1 MKIVYCVPS
10 LCYLGGLERIVCHKM
25 NLLVERGHKV
35 SVITTEQN
43 GQPCYFNLN
52 DSVKRYDLGINYEAN
67 RNRPLI
73 KKAFYFF
80 YNHYQH
86 KKRLERLL
94 QKLRA
99 DIVISTFFNEMSILP
114 LIKDDSKKI
123 LEFHFNKQMFKYI
136 RRSGLQGFLD
146 DISYK
151 SLDKHIRKFSRF
163 AVLTQ
168 EDADNW
174 KGLDNMVVIPNIC
187 SLKFNCRASLTNHRV
202 MAVGRY
208 EYQKGFERLIDAWSL
223 IARDVDDWTL
233 HIVGEGSLRP
243 DLTEQ
248 IRKKG
253 LEHSVFL
260 DGASK
265 DIVSEYL
272 NSSIAVFTSRYEGFS
287 LALIEAESAGV
298 PVVSFDSP
306 CGPRDIIRNGEDGF
320 LISNEDI
327 RLLAEK
333 IRLLIQKEDLRMCMG
348 EKAYINSQKYTET
361 EIIAQWISL
370 FEQVIKE

>member
-1 MKIVYCVPS
+1 MKIIYCVPS
-10 LCYLGGLERIVCHKM
+10 LCHLGGLERIVCHKM
-25 NLLVERGHKV
+25 NLLVKRGHEV
-35 SVITTEQN
+35 SVITTDQN
-43 GQPCYFNLN
+43 GRPCYFDLN
-52 DSVKRYDLGINYEAN
+52 NSVKCYDLGINYEAN
-67 RNRPLI
+67 RKRSLV

-80 YNHYQH
+80 YNRYQH
-86 KKRLERLL
+86 KKRLEKLL
-94 QKLRA
+94 QSLRA

-114 LIKDDSKKI
+114 LIKDGSKKI

-136 RRSGLQGFLD
+136 RRTGLQGWLD

-151 SLDKHIRKFSRF
+151 RLDRHVRKFSRF
-163 AVLTQ
+163 VVLTQ

-174 KGLDNMVVIPNIC
+174 TKLNNMVVIPNIC
-187 SLKFNCRASLTNHRV
+187 SLKFGCRASLTNHRV
-202 MAVGRY
+202 MTVGRY

-253 LEHSVFL
+253 LEHSIFL
-260 DGASK
+260 DGATK
-265 DIVSEYL
+265 DMVSEYL
-272 NSSIAVFTSRYEGFS
+272 NSSIAVFTSRYEGFL
-287 LALIEAESAGV
+287 LAIIEAESAGV
-298 PVVSFDSP
+298 PVVSFETP
-306 CGPRDIIRNGEDGF
+306 CGPKDIIRNGEDGF
-320 LISNEDI
+320 LIFNEDI
-327 RLLAEK
+327 HLLAEK

-348 EKAYINSQKYTET
+348 KKAYINSQKYTEK
-361 EIIAQWISL
+361 EIITQWISL